1 MPNVAHELLC
11 RHDPDTPVP
20 LLCDDCRNTRRQVR
34 DRINRRKARARKRG
48 QTPRPVG
55 TTTLPPQTTVE
66 LADALDYLTELLTE
80 TGQQHLS
87 DLEQQLVYSLKHI
100 RDTLEPALQQAA
112 DELAEIKRPITRNP
126 DQYQG
131 TTPQFALP

>member
-1 MPNVAHELLC
+1 M
-11 RHDPDTPVP
+11 
-20 LLCDDCRNTRRQVR
+20 
-34 DRINRRKARARKRG
+34 
-48 QTPRPVG
+48 
-55 TTTLPPQTTVE
+55 E